1 MCSASIQMQHTS
13 TVNFEENHKKNPRS
27 IKSLITLVTFVSLFT
42 LATLK
47 MKSKNFLWLSLP
59 LFILLI
65 LAFLLPISP
74 NDYWW
79 YLRLGS
85 EISQTH
91 TIPTIETFTQSQVGQ
106 PMVYHSWLAA
116 LLLFWVYQ
124 LGNIPLTIFLR
135 GIILTFTYTLLWKI
149 MRDRGA
155 SPQLASLISFFGILA
170 GSVNWAIRPQLFAY
184 PLFAIT
190 LWTLLKWDKKPNTRV
205 LGLLPFVSFFW
216 TNLHGS
222 FILLFLLGGA
232 ALVFG
237 RGENKKTSYSFV
249 SLCGKKRQLSLA
261 LLVALLA
268 TLLNPRGFGV
278 WTYVIDSLTLISN
291 QAYSREWM
299 PPVNEGWQMNLFF
312 GWILFFLT
320 VASLKPRSLSRLSA
334 VWVLGFGWLALSGQ
348 RYGIWFLFIISIF
361 TTEML
366 AGWLKSRPRH
376 GIPKMDYAIGIFI
389 LIIPLAFLPGIR
401 DAWWADSPPALSSKT
416 PVDAVIWLENHPD
429 LPAPLWADLAYS
441 SYLVYALPERPVWID
456 TRFEVYPPAHWERY
470 KAISAGAWNWTDL
483 LEEEGINLLLLS
495 KNEQAQLILAVDFSE
510 NWREVYSD
518 EKSVIFL
525 KK

>member
-1 MCSASIQMQHTS
+1 
-13 TVNFEENHKKNPRS
+13 
-27 IKSLITLVTFVSLFT
+27 
-42 LATLK
+42 

-59 LFILLI
+59 LFILLLI
-65 LAFLLPISP
+65 AFLIPISP

-91 TIPTIETFTQSQVGQ
+91 AVPTIETFTQTQAGQ

-124 LGNIPLTIFLR
+124 LGSLPLTILLR

-155 SPQLASLISFFGILA
+155 SPQLASLVSFFGILA
-170 GSVNWAIRPQLFAY
+170 GSVNWAMRPQLFAY
-184 PLFAIT
+184 PLFAIS
-190 LWTLLKWDKKPNTRV
+190 LWILLKWDEKPNARV
-205 LGLLPFVSFFW
+205 LGLLPFVSILW

-232 ALVFG
+232 AFIFG
-237 RGENKKTSYSFV
+237 RGNKRNLFF
-249 SLCGKKRQLSLA
+249 A
-261 LLVALLA
+261 LLAALLA

-278 WTYVIDSLTLISN
+278 WTYIVDSLTVISN

-312 GWILFFLT
+312 GWILLFLA
-320 VASLKPRSLSRLSA
+320 VAGLSSRKLSRLA
-334 VWVLGFGWLALSGQ
+334 WVWILGFGWLALSGQ

-361 TTEML
+361 TAELL
-366 AGWLKSRPRH
+366 ADWLKSRPRR
-376 GIPKMDYAIGIFI
+376 GIPAMDYAIGAFI

-401 DAWWADSPPALSSKT
+401 DLWWAESPPALSSET

-441 SYLVYALPERPVWID
+441 SYLVYALPERPIWID
-456 TRFEVYPPAHWERY
+456 TRFEVYPPEHWERY
-470 KAISAGAWNWTDL
+470 KAISAGVWNWEIL
-483 LEEEGINLLLLS
+483 LDEEGINLLMLS
-495 KNEQAQLILAVDFSE
+495 KNEQAELILAVDFSE
-510 NWREVYSD
+510 NWLEVYSD
-518 EKSVIFL
+518 ETSIIFVRRE
-525 KK
+525 